1 MAIINS
7 GNPINITGVE
17 NNLVYESVK
26 DILKGN
32 FSNYLFSN
40 NLNSVVAETGVK
52 GGMVII
58 TLTHVASAGKDYST
72 TDATQNQV
80 PAGEQLSYLIDKKK
94 QAGYSIFDF
103 DYKSGVDAN
112 AIIVSNQYIAQIAN
126 RIEQQLVAL
135 YLAMILA
142 DKTVENIEL
151 PFDITDLSAGNATQ
165 ANAEAVADLLFGTY
179 CELERLVS
187 NRMVGTN

>member
-7 GNPINITGVE
+7 GAPINVTGVE
-17 NNLVYESVK
+17 NNLVYASVK

-40 NLNSVVAETGVK
+40 NLNSIVSDTGVK

-72 TDATQNQV
+72 TGAVQNQV
-80 PAGEQLSYLIDKKK
+80 PAGEQLSYLINKKK

-112 AIIVSNQYIAQIAN
+112 AIVVSNQYIAQVAN

-135 YLAMILA
+135 YLSMILA
-142 DKTVENIEL
+142 ETAVEKIAL
-151 PFDITDLSAGNATQ
+151 PFDITDLSAANATKE
-165 ANAEAVADLLFGTY
+165 NAEAVADLLFTTY

-187 NRMVGTN
+187 NRMIGTN